1 MQQFSKN
8 TMLKQLVNAAVQ
20 WMKAGLRL
28 RCLKIVLFS
37 RDVSKKDRVS
47 NTHGP
52 LITMFQNLK
61 ETYEEK
67 VEKETSSVSK
77 DFINY
82 YPMICPLCTPFF
94 SRRHCRY
101 LNIPEL
107 IKWSILK
114 CTMQLVACIWETLKH
129 LVKVNDKDIMPNI
142 IFNIPLYFTGIP
154 TYIYCIQNSYPSSR
168 KRLL

>member
-37 RDVSKKDRVS
+37 RDVSKKDR
-47 NTHGP
+47 THGP

-67 VEKETSSVSK
+67 VEETVEKRTSSVSRH
-77 DFINY
+77 FVNY
-82 YPMICPLCTPFF
+82 YPMICPLWTPSSAADTVAIWIFL
-94 SRRHCRY
+94 SS
-101 LNIPEL
+101 LNGQF
-107 IKWSILK
+107 WK
-114 CTMQLVACIWETLKH
+114 CTMQVITPKKCLSTARK
-129 LVKVNDKDIMPNI
+129 MPNQKHC
-142 IFNIPLYFTGIP
+142 L
-154 TYIYCIQNSYPSSR
+154 SSNR
-168 KRLL
+168 KEHW